1 MCIQLIS
8 AKTILNSS
16 VEEEIKILSSLM
28 SSKQNTSESIL
39 VTQLESTPSA
49 LTHKIMWLYSINDL
63 DQRELWYFSALL
75 GQSKLILSPYWNN
88 KRIQRFSITSQ
99 MFGYNYSLFKYGW
112 KC

>member
-49 LTHKIMWLYSINDL
+49 LTHKIM
-63 DQRELWYFSALL
+63 
-75 GQSKLILSPYWNN
+75 
-88 KRIQRFSITSQ
+88 
-99 MFGYNYSLFKYGW
+99 
-112 KC
+112 